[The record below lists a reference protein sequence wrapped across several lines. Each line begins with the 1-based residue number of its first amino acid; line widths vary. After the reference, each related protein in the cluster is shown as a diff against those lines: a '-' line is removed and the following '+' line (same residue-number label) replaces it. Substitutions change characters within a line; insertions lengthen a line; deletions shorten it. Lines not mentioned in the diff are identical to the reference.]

1 LGNRLHTKSLILLIL
16 AASFGCSTAGRAP
29 VTTVLTVRDPAGHIV
44 SQSRSVK
51 FLMWP
56 IARHK
61 ISQNFKPEENSRYK
75 SHDGIDISAPK
86 GTRIYAPADG
96 TVIYAGHRFHGYGRM
111 IMIEHSPIFTTL
123 FGHCQKLLVHSGEPV
138 KRGNLI
144 ALVGRTG
151 HATAPHL
158 HFEVRVKREPVN
170 PLIYLE
176 D

>member
-1 LGNRLHTKSLILLIL
+1 MGYRLFFQSLALAFFIL
-16 AASFGCSTAGRAP
+16 AGVGCATHYPEPREPFEERAP
-29 VTTVLTVRDPAGHIV
+29 QGTIIHQ
-44 SQSRSVK
+44 SQSLK

-56 IARHK
+56 VARHRV
-61 ISQNFKPEENSRYK
+61 SQNFKPEENTRKK

-86 GTRIYAPADG
+86 GTRIYASADG
-96 TVIYAGHRFHGYGRM
+96 TVIYAGQKFHGYGKM

-123 FGHCQKLLVHSGEPV
+123 YGHCQKLLVRTGEPV
-138 KRGNLI
+138 KRGTLI